1 MRPATGWSLGG
12 LDARRPV
19 TEALLWDIQG
29 PRLFS
34 KRCRQQGQRSRTRVS
49 TARTRR
55 RTAGRLGR
63 GGGPGS
69 GGVATLFSPEPQVLQ
84 EGEGEP
90 AQQRVVVQPAPRAAL
105 EVVEAELLLELLVRL
120 LAHPARLDGRR
131 QLLEGRVGREVREV
145 VLALAAG
152 AVLAHQPHLLAGQV
166 PAVPELTALGR
177 AHPYG
182 GELGRE
188 RPFGAAPPGDA
199 APRDPRQGG
208 LGRDRGLAR
217 HWVLA
222 RSTPGRGRPQQPDR
236 GRVDVLHLQD
246 ADRPEE
252 PARAQAP

>member
-55 RTAGRLGR
+55 RMAGRLGR

-69 GGVATLFSPEPQVLQ
+69 GGGATLFPPEPQVLQ

-90 AQQRVVVQPAPRAAL
+90 AQERVVVQPPPGAAL
-105 EVVEAELLLELLVRL
+105 EVVEAQLLLELLVRL
-120 LAHPARLDGRR
+120 LAHPARLDQRR
-131 QLLEGRVGREVREV
+131 QLLQGRVRREVREV
-145 VLALAAG
+145 VLSLARGPALAD
-152 AVLAHQPHLLAGQV
+152 QPDLLAGQV
-166 PAVPELTALGR
+166 PAVPELLALGR
-177 AHPYG
+177 APPQG

-188 RPFGAAPPGDA
+188 RAPWRRAAKRCGATRPP
-199 APRDPRQGG
+199 PRRPRP
-208 LGRDRGLAR
+208 R
-217 HWVLA
+217 
-222 RSTPGRGRPQQPDR
+222 
-236 GRVDVLHLQD
+236 
-246 ADRPEE
+246 
-252 PARAQAP
+252 